1 MLHPQGVAETFTM
14 MMANTT
20 PERIRY
26 NQFLILKS
34 FETSVFSIVFVLL
47 LSFFILS
54 KVHNK
59 LTDSR
64 IDIPAETTEFVYS

>member
-1 MLHPQGVAETFTM
+1 
-14 MMANTT
+14 MANTT

-54 KVHNK
+54 KVHYK

-64 IDIPAETTEFVYS
+64 IETPAETIEFVCS

>member
-1 MLHPQGVAETFTM
+1 
-14 MMANTT
+14 MANTT

-54 KVHNK
+54 KVHYK

-64 IDIPAETTEFVYS
+64 IETPVETIEFVCS